1 MKSVENTN
9 IPDKEEEIQRLLGNI
24 KILRPAALGAVGGA
38 TVGRP
43 VEILLYN
50 ERIGILLHH
59 LYMYNK
65 PFEMDLSQEY
75 FWIDDFNTIAQ
86 S

>member
-75 FWIDDFNTIAQ
+75 F
-86 S
+86 